1 MVNPHIDGEF
11 IKKANEATVKIMN
24 YMGEEKWDKAIELTN
39 EQILRIDTFIGLAM
53 TTGTQETIDYY
64 EALLRDRKLLR
75 MILQNYIRSDNNYK
89 ELMQK
94 YDNLTKKME
103 TIDTQL
109 DDLEIEIDS
118 KNELR

>member
-1 MVNPHIDGEF
+1 MVNPHIDDEF
-11 IKKANEATVKIMN
+11 LKKGNEATVKIMN

-53 TTGTQETIDYY
+53 ATGTQETIDYY

-94 YDNLTKKME
+94 YDNLTKKIE
-103 TIDTQL
+103 TTDTQL